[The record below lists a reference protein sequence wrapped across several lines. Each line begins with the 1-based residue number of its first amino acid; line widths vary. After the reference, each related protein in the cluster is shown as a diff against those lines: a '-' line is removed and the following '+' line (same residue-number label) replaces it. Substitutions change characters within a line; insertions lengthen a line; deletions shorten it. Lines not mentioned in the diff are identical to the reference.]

1 VRYVEKI
8 VKALPEAKFWMT
20 HNEEEAFARHGY
32 FLHDRPPGRGNII
45 DAYFVLR
52 NLRKSHELAYKSIK
66 KINSSNQVGF
76 SESLV
81 YFEPYDS
88 WPHNLL
94 ATKIIKW
101 WRNNAFFGD
110 FVKYSDFIGLQYYF
124 HSRIRLHP
132 KSNWGIQF
140 NENKTVSDFG
150 WEIYPEGIY
159 HVLKS
164 LKKYNKPIYVT
175 ENGLADAKDIYRTDF
190 IKDHLK
196 YVHKAISDG
205 VDVRGYLHWSLL
217 DNFEWQQGFWPRFGL
232 VEMDYKTMERR
243 IRQSAYTYAKIT
255 KENSLEV

>member
-1 VRYVEKI
+1 
-8 VKALPEAKFWMT
+8 M
-20 HNEEEAFARHGY
+20 
-32 FLHDRPPGRGNII
+32 
-45 DAYFVLR
+45 
-52 NLRKSHELAYKSIK
+52 
-66 KINSSNQVGF
+66 SN
-76 SESLV
+76 
-81 YFEPYDS
+81 
-88 WPHNLL
+88 
-94 ATKIIKW
+94 
-101 WRNNAFFGD
+101 
-110 FVKYSDFIGLQYYF
+110 
-124 HSRIRLHP
+124 
-132 KSNWGIQF
+132 
-140 NENKTVSDFG
+140 FG